1 MSNCRRR
8 DQITNFWKK
17 TQDHLVII
25 REWPKSTLP
34 VLRNLDNF
42 PPGAVYPTLLQLGT
56 KDYVKTIIVFLHKF
70 YFFCRRHSLMNWPC
84 YNNLFKIVQH
94 GIFRDLNRVI
104 FTQWKL
110 LKSQVDTFRYC
121 LTVLKRHT
129 FPCLLESA
137 PIPGNQSSW
146 NNAVASSEI
155 VLQRCY
161 VKKDVLRNFVN
172 FTGKYLCHRLW
183 QRYFPVNF
191 AANCR
196 RIVWMCS
203 TILWDWRLKG

>member
-17 TQDHLVII
+17 TQDHLDII

-34 VLRNLDNF
+34 ILRNLDNF

-56 KDYVKTIIVFLHKF
+56 KDYVKTIIVFLYKF

-84 YNNLFKIVQH
+84 YNNLFKIIQH

-110 LKSQVDTFRYC
+110 LKSQVIPFDTVWQY
-121 LTVLKRHT
+121 LND
-129 FPCLLESA
+129 
-137 PIPGNQSSW
+137 IP
-146 NNAVASSEI
+146 
-155 VLQRCY
+155 
-161 VKKDVLRNFVN
+161 
-172 FTGKYLCHRLW
+172 
-183 QRYFPVNF
+183 FPVCWN
-191 AANCR
+191 
-196 RIVWMCS
+196 
-203 TILWDWRLKG
+203 RLPFQETRALEIMRLFHQKQSRGVL